1 MDFHNDPRRERI
13 EPMHH
18 FMSHW
23 ASWGRH
29 NPVRIESMTYRIMC
43 WIEAHAKRDKD
54 IEEGIVKGEPIHVVD
69 EDRERIAWKVEYL
82 LTRPHIWQGHQRE
95 RQVLIR
101 YYRDARPSW
110 PAGKIGRQLLDC
122 KSHEVEE
129 LVKTSLLYMSYWW
142 REEL

>member
-82 LTRPHIWQGHQRE
+82 LTRQHIWQGHQRE

-101 YYRDARPSW
+101 YYRDVKPNW
-110 PAGKIGRQLLDC
+110 PIGKIAYKVLDC
-122 KSHEVEE
+122 RPWQVEE
-129 LVKTSLLYMSYWW
+129 TVKEALLYLSYWW